1 MADRHVTFDDG
12 VFGASAVAMRDGGV
26 PFRDVFSSQG
36 PLFLPLVWI
45 ADLSGLRTLDAPRIL
60 AVASGVV
67 LVLAVYAAGRAV
79 TTRAGAIFAAALV
92 ASSGG
97 ILWITGPVN
106 ADGPALA
113 LATTA
118 VALALHYRLRP
129 SWQLAVGIGLA
140 LGAALSIKSLV
151 LPAAVPVGIAL
162 LGPRRGRDIAAA
174 VGAALVVGL
183 VAAVPW
189 GLGDVWDQSVVY
201 HLEAAG
207 GRTPG
212 ANLRKIASTLGDRDL
227 LVVVAAAAAATCA
240 VIRRLR
246 GTPVGDTPT
255 TDSAR
260 TTGPGIGWL
269 LGGWLVAILLLLTL
283 EHPLWR
289 PHVAHLVP
297 PLALLAAWRRP
308 SWRMLAIVLVPALA
322 YHVVH
327 TTEILWPGGAPGD
340 EAAVVT
346 ELQSLPDGALVISDD
361 PGLAWRAGR
370 GTPPDL
376 VDTSI
381 LRIESGRITSESLA
395 DAVADDPQI
404 CAVVVWSAV
413 RFGSFEELPALLE
426 DEGFDVAA
434 RYDDSR
440 VLYVRPD
447 CDPGSQG

>member
-1 MADRHVTFDDG
+1 M
-12 VFGASAVAMRDGGV
+12 
-26 PFRDVFSSQG
+26 
-36 PLFLPLVWI
+36 
-45 ADLSGLRTLDAPRIL
+45 
-60 AVASGVV
+60 
-67 LVLAVYAAGRAV
+67 
-79 TTRAGAIFAAALV
+79 
-92 ASSGG
+92 
-97 ILWITGPVN
+97 
-106 ADGPALA
+106 
-113 LATTA
+113 
-118 VALALHYRLRP
+118 
-129 SWQLAVGIGLA
+129 
-140 LGAALSIKSLV
+140 
-151 LPAAVPVGIAL
+151 
-162 LGPRRGRDIAAA
+162 
-174 VGAALVVGL
+174 
-183 VAAVPW
+183 
-189 GLGDVWDQSVVY
+189 
-201 HLEAAG
+201 
-207 GRTPG
+207 
-212 ANLRKIASTLGDRDL
+212 
-227 LVVVAAAAAATCA
+227 VAAAAAATCA

-246 GTPVGDTPT
+246 GTPVADAPT
-255 TDSAR
+255 ADSAR

-269 LGGWLVAILLLLTL
+269 LGGWLVAILLLLSL

-308 SWRMLAIVLVPALA
+308 SWRVLAIVLVPALA

-327 TTEILWPGGAPGD
+327 TTEILWPDDATGD
-340 EAAVVT
+340 EAAVVA
-346 ELQSLPDGALVISDD
+346 ELQSLPEGALVISDD
-361 PGLAWRAGR
+361 PGLAWRAGH

-395 DAVADDPQI
+395 DAVADDSQV